1 MDKESKF
8 FIIEK
13 EYFLGEARYSIYSKD
28 IFNLTT
34 ATRKLL
40 ALDELN
46 NNKDITYHL
55 QKVDPYLDNSKD
67 TVILANGSHN
77 SDTMI

>member
-55 QKVDPYLDNSKD
+55 QKVDPYLDDNKD
-67 TVILANGSHN
+67 TVVMANGSHN
-77 SDTMI
+77 IDTI

>member
-28 IFNLTT
+28 LFDLTT
-34 ATRKLL
+34 ATKKLL

-55 QKVDPYLDNSKD
+55 QKVDPYLDDSKN
-67 TVILANGSHN
+67 TVVMANGSHN
-77 SDTMI
+77 IDTI

>member
-1 MDKESKF
+1 MENENKF

-28 IFNLTT
+28 LFDLTT
-34 ATRKLL
+34 ATKKLL

-55 QKVDPYLDNSKD
+55 QKVDPYLDDSKN
-67 TVILANGSHN
+67 TVVMANGSHN
-77 SDTMI
+77 IDTI

>member
-1 MDKESKF
+1 MENENKF

-28 IFNLTT
+28 LFDLTT
-34 ATRKLL
+34 ATKKLL

-55 QKVDPYLDNSKD
+55 QKVDPYLDDSKD
-67 TVILANGSHN
+67 TVVMANGSHN
-77 SDTMI
+77 IDTI